1 MPGSLGGRLRG
12 CVLAILGFVGEIFFE
27 DKVVV
32 HYKNG
37 KILKGH
43 TSNFDPDEDRFSL
56 QPYVQGESERA
67 VVLEDLKAVFHVKTF
82 EGNPDHGPS
91 PEDVGE
97 IPDPRYADAMKKGR
111 KTLLEFKD
119 GERMWGYA
127 TGVERS
133 QPGFFF
139 FPTDPDS
146 NNLRIYVIRTA
157 LANLTHLDD

>member
-1 MPGSLGGRLRG
+1 MAGSASRRIRG
-12 CVLAILGFVGEIFFE
+12 CGLAILGIVGEIFFE

-37 KILKGH
+37 RILKGH
-43 TSNFDPDEDRFSL
+43 TKDFNPEVDGFNL
-56 QPYVQGESERA
+56 QPYSQGETARSVA
-67 VVLEDLKAVFHVKTF
+67 LEELKAVFHVKTF
-82 EGNPDHGPS
+82 EGNPDHSPS
-91 PEDVGE
+91 PEAVGE
-97 IPDPRYADAMKKGR
+97 IPDPRYAVAMNKGK

-139 FPTDPDS
+139 FPTDPGS
-146 NNLRIYVIRTA
+146 NNLRVYVIRTA
-157 LANLTHLDD
+157 LQNLVHLDD